1 MLISEA
7 AILVMHTH
15 HFIRLAWIVQAEVVV
30 DGLRRKHC
38 GQPLGQGLQAIE
50 GTIAADTNQA
60 LNREFGQTSC
70 DKVEFLLFVRIH
82 KVAGRAN
89 ERSAFGWIKLGDL
102 LVERIQMD
110 VRHPRIK

>member
-38 GQPLGQGLQAIE
+38 GQPLGQELQAIE

-60 LNREFGQTSC
+60 LNREVGQTSF
-70 DKVEFLLFVRIH
+70 DKVEFLLFVGSTKSREEPMS
-82 KVAGRAN
+82 VPP
-89 ERSAFGWIKLGDL
+89 
-102 LVERIQMD
+102 LVGSSSGISW
-110 VRHPRIK
+110 